1 MTIIKRLIKWP
12 LAKKGTLRKPQG
24 QYRTKRGISSPVV
37 YGIIKP
43 GEPGYFENETML
55 KGERLSE
62 SVLYALTLGKLDF
75 VDLPFLDFYG
85 KTVVCINKDF
95 PDIDKIIASVVPERT
110 RYRESYLRLFEY
122 NGETCYAFQ
131 VKDLSITVSDV
142 ASQLLTI
149 VRGLEIPNVKS
160 GRVHHLHDVIV
171 NTEVNDKNW
180 CYSSDEIFKILSN
193 NGIHII
199 NCEYEPDE
207 KDCLRVFSD
216 GIRSRYL
223 DSCPINRKCCS
234 YRLSYTLEVLT
245 YNTLF
250 NKANKDGHAPVS
262 FIDKYKELDI
272 MLNEWIRGLRLSEFI
287 FLNYYKKIMEH
298 PVLYKVFV
306 KSLIHKDFR
315 EDLDIKRFL
324 QVVEQYRSNPL
335 QPLPQSI
342 YDEIEYIS
350 EAGAYEYNKAH
361 NPDYARYYD
370 KVHYGV

>member
-1 MTIIKRLIKWP
+1 MTIIKRLTKWP
-12 LAKKGTLRKPQG
+12 LAKKGTLRKPQE
-24 QYRTKRGISSPVV
+24 QYRAKRGISSPVV

-43 GEPGYFENETML
+43 GEPGYFTNDTML

-62 SVLYALTLGKLDF
+62 SVLYALTLSKLDW
-75 VDLPFLDFYG
+75 VDLPFLDFFG

-110 RYRESYLRLFEY
+110 RYRENYLRLFEY

-142 ASQLLTI
+142 ASQLLDI

-160 GRVHHLHDVIV
+160 GRIHHLHDVIV
-171 NTEVNDKNW
+171 NTEDNKKSW

-199 NCEYEPDE
+199 NCEYEPVE
-207 KDCLRVFSD
+207 KDCLKPLSD
-216 GIRSRYL
+216 SIHSSYL
-223 DSCPINRKCCS
+223 DSCPINQKCCY
-234 YRLSYTLEVLT
+234 YRLSYSLEVLT

-250 NKANKDGHAPVS
+250 NKAKDGHAPVS
-262 FIDKYKELDI
+262 FIDKHKELDI

-287 FLNYYKKIMEH
+287 FLNYYKKIMGH
-298 PVLYKVFV
+298 PILYKVFV

-324 QVVEQYRSNPL
+324 QVVEQYMRNPL

-342 YDEIEYIS
+342 YDEMSRIS
-350 EAGAYEYNKAH
+350 ELGAYEYNKAH
-361 NPDYARYYD
+361 NPDFARFYD
-370 KVHYGV
+370 KVHYDI

>member
-1 MTIIKRLIKWP
+1 MTIIKRLTKWP

-43 GEPGYFENETML
+43 GEPGYFTNDTML
-55 KGERLSE
+55 KGERLSK
-62 SVLYALTLGKLDF
+62 SVLYALTLSKLDW
-75 VDLPFLDFYG
+75 VDLPFLDFFG

-110 RYRESYLRLFEY
+110 RYRENYLRLFEY

-142 ASQLLTI
+142 ASQLLDI

-160 GRVHHLHDVIV
+160 GRIHHLHDVIV

-199 NCEYEPDE
+199 NCEYEPVE
-207 KDCLRVFSD
+207 KDCVRAFSD
-216 GIRSRYL
+216 SIRSSYL
-223 DSCPINRKCCS
+223 DSCPINKKCCS

-250 NKANKDGHAPVS
+250 NKAKDGHAPVS
-262 FIDKYKELDI
+262 FIDKHKELDI

-287 FLNYYKKIMEH
+287 FLNYYKKIMGH
-298 PVLYKVFV
+298 PILYKAFV

-324 QVVEQYRSNPL
+324 QVVEQYISNPL

-350 EAGAYEYNKAH
+350 KLGAYEYNKAH
-361 NPDYARYYD
+361 NPDFARFYD
-370 KVHYGV
+370 KVHYDI

>member
-1 MTIIKRLIKWP
+1 MTIIKRLTKWP
-12 LAKKGTLRKPQG
+12 LAKKGILRKPQE
-24 QYRTKRGISSPVV
+24 QYRAKRGISSPVV

-43 GEPGYFENETML
+43 GEPGYFVNDTML
-55 KGERLSE
+55 KGGRSSE
-62 SVLYALTLGKLDF
+62 SVLYALTLSKLDW
-75 VDLPFLDFYG
+75 VDLPFLDFFG

-110 RYRESYLRLFEY
+110 RYRENYLRLFEY

-142 ASQLLTI
+142 ASQLLDI
-149 VRGLEIPNVKS
+149 ARELEIPNVKS
-160 GRVHHLHDVIV
+160 GRIHHLHDVIV
-171 NTEVNDKNW
+171 DTEVNDKNW

-199 NCEYEPDE
+199 NCEYEPVE
-207 KDCLRVFSD
+207 KDCLRPLSD
-216 GIRSRYL
+216 SIHSSYL
-223 DSCPINRKCCS
+223 DSCPINKKCCS

-250 NKANKDGHAPVS
+250 NKAKDGHAPVS
-262 FIDKYKELDI
+262 FIDKHKELDI

-287 FLNYYKKIMEH
+287 FLNYYKKIMGH
-298 PVLYKVFV
+298 PILYKSFV

-324 QVVEQYRSNPL
+324 QVVEQYVRNPL

-361 NPDYARYYD
+361 NPDFARFYD
-370 KVHYGV
+370 KVHYDI

>member
-1 MTIIKRLIKWP
+1 MTIKTLTKWP
-12 LAKKGTLRKPQG
+12 LAKKGTLRKPQE
-24 QYRTKRGISSPVV
+24 QYRAKRGISSPVV

-43 GEPGYFENETML
+43 GEPGYFVNDTML

-75 VDLPFLDFYG
+75 VDLPFLDFFG

-95 PDIDKIIASVVPERT
+95 PDIDKIIASVVPERV
-110 RYRESYLRLFEY
+110 RFREKYLKLFEY

-131 VKDLSITVSDV
+131 VKDLSITVSDM
-142 ASQLLTI
+142 ASQLLDI

-160 GRVHHLHDVIV
+160 GRIHHLHDVIV
-171 NTEVNDKNW
+171 STEDNDRNW
-180 CYSSDEIFKILSN
+180 HCIPEEIFKILSN

-199 NCEYEPDE
+199 NCEYEPVE

-216 GIRSRYL
+216 SIRSSYL
-223 DSCPINRKCCS
+223 DSCPINQKCCY

-250 NKANKDGHAPVS
+250 NKAKDGHAPVS
-262 FIDKYKELDI
+262 FIDKHKELDI

-287 FLNYYKKIMEH
+287 FLNYYKKIMGH
-298 PVLYKVFV
+298 PILYKAFV

-324 QVVEQYRSNPL
+324 QVVEQYMRNPL

-342 YDEIEYIS
+342 YDEMEHLS
-350 EAGAYEYNKAH
+350 ELGTYEYNKTY
-361 NPDYARYYD
+361 NPGLARVYD
-370 KVHYGV
+370 KTKYGV

>member
-1 MTIIKRLIKWP
+1 MDIIKRLIKWP
-12 LAKKGTLRKPQG
+12 LAKKGTLRKPQE
-24 QYRTKRGISSPVV
+24 QYRAGRGISNPVV

-43 GEPGYFENETML
+43 GLPGYFVNDTML

-62 SVLYALTLGKLDF
+62 SVLYALTLSKLDW
-75 VDLPFLDFYG
+75 VDLPFLDFFG

-95 PDIDKIIASVVPERT
+95 PDIDKIIASVVPERV
-110 RYRESYLRLFEY
+110 RFREKYLRLFEY

-131 VKDLSITVSDV
+131 VKDLSITVSNV

-149 VRGLEIPNVKS
+149 VRELEIPNVKS

-171 NTEVNDKNW
+171 NTEDNKRSW
-180 CYSSDEIFKILSN
+180 CHIPDEIFKILSN

-207 KDCLRVFSD
+207 KDCMRPLSK
-216 GIRSRYL
+216 SLHSSYL
-223 DSCPINRKCCS
+223 DSCPINRKCCY

-245 YNTLF
+245 YNILY
-250 NKANKDGHAPVS
+250 NKDKDGHAPVS
-262 FIDKYKELDI
+262 FIDKYKELDSI
-272 MLNEWIRGLRLSEFI
+272 LNDWIRRLRLSEFI
-287 FLNYYKKIMEH
+287 YLSYYKKIIGH
-298 PVLYKVFV
+298 PILYKAFV

-324 QVVEQYRSNPL
+324 QVVEQYVSYPL

-342 YDEIEYIS
+342 YDEIEYLS
-350 EAGAYEYNKAH
+350 ELGTYEYNKAH
-361 NPDYARYYD
+361 NPGLARAYD
-370 KVHYGV
+370 KSKYGV

>member
-1 MTIIKRLIKWP
+1 MTIKTLTKWP

-43 GEPGYFENETML
+43 GEPGYFTNDTML

-110 RYRESYLRLFEY
+110 RYRENYLRLFEY

-131 VKDLSITVSDV
+131 VKDLSITVSNM

-149 VRGLEIPNVKS
+149 VRELEIPNVKS
-160 GRVHHLHDVIV
+160 GRIHHLHDVIV
-171 NTEVNDKNW
+171 NTEDNKKSW

-207 KDCLRVFSD
+207 KDCMRPLSD
-216 GIRSRYL
+216 SIRSSYL
-223 DSCPINRKCCS
+223 DSCPINKKCCS

-250 NKANKDGHAPVS
+250 NKAKDGHAPVS
-262 FIDKYKELDI
+262 FIDKHKELDI

-287 FLNYYKKIMEH
+287 FLNYYKKIMGH
-298 PVLYKVFV
+298 PILYKAFV

-324 QVVEQYRSNPL
+324 QVVEQYMCNPL
-335 QPLPQSI
+335 QSLPQSI

-350 EAGAYEYNKAH
+350 ELGAYEYNKAH
-361 NPDYARYYD
+361 NPDFARFYD
-370 KVHYGV
+370 KVHYDI

>member
-1 MTIIKRLIKWP
+1 M
-12 LAKKGTLRKPQG
+12 
-24 QYRTKRGISSPVV
+24 
-37 YGIIKP
+37 
-43 GEPGYFENETML
+43 
-55 KGERLSE
+55 
-62 SVLYALTLGKLDF
+62 
-75 VDLPFLDFYG
+75 
-85 KTVVCINKDF
+85 
-95 PDIDKIIASVVPERT
+95 
-110 RYRESYLRLFEY
+110 
-122 NGETCYAFQ
+122 
-131 VKDLSITVSDV
+131 SITVSDV

-199 NCEYEPDE
+199 NCEYEPVE

-216 GIRSRYL
+216 SIRSSYL
-223 DSCPINRKCCS
+223 DSCPINKKCCF

-250 NKANKDGHAPVS
+250 NKIKEGHAPVS
-262 FIDKYKELDI
+262 FIDKHKELDI

-287 FLNYYKKIMEH
+287 FLNYYKKIMGH
-298 PVLYKVFV
+298 PILYKSFV

-324 QVVEQYRSNPL
+324 QAVEQYMRNPL

-342 YDEIEYIS
+342 YNEMSRIS
-350 EAGAYEYNKAH
+350 EAGAYEYNQVY
-361 NPDYARYYD
+361 NPELARIYD
-370 KVHYGV
+370 KTKYGI